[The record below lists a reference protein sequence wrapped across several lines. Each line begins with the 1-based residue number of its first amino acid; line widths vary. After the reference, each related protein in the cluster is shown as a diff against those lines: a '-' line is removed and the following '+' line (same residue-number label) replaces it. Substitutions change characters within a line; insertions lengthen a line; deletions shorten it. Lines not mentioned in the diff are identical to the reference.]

1 MPKTIKPA
9 LYVCSACGAA
19 LESWSGR
26 CPRCGEWNT
35 LELVN
40 RQSSHLSS
48 VKLKLNSLNTS
59 IEKDDNRFCCGIPAV
74 DKLLGGGIVAGSVT
88 LLSGDPGIGKSTLL
102 LQIAGESSKTKTVL
116 YVSGEESVHQIALRA
131 KRLGLSSNRLSITST
146 SSTNQIASE
155 ILSGRHEIVIVDSIQ
170 TITLDEVGS
179 SAGSIAQITN
189 SSSLLTQ
196 AAKQS
201 NCAVIIIGHVT
212 KDGNVAGPKL
222 LEHIVDVV
230 MSLEGDLS
238 GGLKL
243 LRVSKNRF
251 GPTNETAIFEMFA
264 TGLHSVS
271 NPSAMLLAE
280 RKVTD
285 GSVVLAAMEG
295 SRPLLVEVQAL
306 VNPTSY
312 GFPKRAASGFDL
324 SRLNL
329 LLAMIERRTSLK
341 LSDKDVFLNLVGGL
355 KINEPAADL
364 AVVMAVASAARAKK
378 LNHNA
383 VVFGEVGLSGE
394 IRSVPFISK
403 RLAEA
408 KQLGFNFAIG
418 PKPLKDKPSDF
429 LIPAT
434 DVKSALNK
442 FLS

>member
-9 LYVCSACGAA
+9 LYVCSSCEVS

-35 LELVN
+35 LEVVTN
-40 RQSSHLSS
+40 TNSASSGIR
-48 VKLKLNSLNTS
+48 LKLNNLQSN
-59 IEKDDNRFCCGIPAV
+59 IVEDERRFPCGIPAI
-74 DKLLGGGIVAGSVT
+74 DKLLGGGVVAGSIT

-102 LQIAGESSKTKTVL
+102 LQIAGESSTTKDVL

-131 KRLGLSSNRLSITST
+131 KRLGVRNDRLSVA
-146 SSTNQIASE
+146 STNSADQIAAE
-155 ILSGRHEIVIVDSIQ
+155 ILSGRHGFVIVDSIQ
-170 TITLDEVGS
+170 TIALDEVGS
-179 SAGSIAQITN
+179 SAGSVAQVTN
-189 SSSLLTQ
+189 SSALLTQ

-201 NCAVIIIGHVT
+201 NCAVIVVGHVT
-212 KDGNVAGPKL
+212 KEGNVAGPKL

-230 MSLEGDLS
+230 MSLEGDS
-238 GGLKL
+238 SAGLKL

-264 TGLHSVS
+264 TGLHSVA
-271 NPSAMLLAE
+271 NPSALLLAE
-280 RKVTD
+280 RKATD

-295 SRPLLVEVQAL
+295 SRPLLVEIQAL

-312 GFPKRAASGFDL
+312 GYPKRAASGFDL

-329 LLAMIERRTSLK
+329 LLAMIERRTTLK
-341 LSDKDVFLNLVGGL
+341 LGDKDVYLNLVGGL

-394 IRSVPFISK
+394 IRSVPFVARRIS
-403 RLAEA
+403 EA
-408 KQLGFNFAIG
+408 KQLGFDFAIG
-418 PKPLKDKPSDF
+418 PKSLKDKQSAF
-429 LIPAT
+429 LIPAL
-434 DVKSALNK
+434 DVKSALNN
-442 FLS
+442 FLG